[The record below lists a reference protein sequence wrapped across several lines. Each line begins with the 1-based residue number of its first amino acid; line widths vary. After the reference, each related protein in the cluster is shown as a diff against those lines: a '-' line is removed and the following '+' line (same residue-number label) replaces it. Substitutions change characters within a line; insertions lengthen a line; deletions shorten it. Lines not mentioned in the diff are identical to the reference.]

1 MDIRKIQRLIQL
13 LHESDVT
20 EIEVTE
26 GEERIRI
33 SRQMMMPAPVN
44 TTIYAPAPQQA
55 AAPVQAAP
63 SVEAPV
69 IAEETGHVV
78 KSPMVGSLYRSPTP
92 ESPPFVEIGDRVKVG
107 QTLCIIEAMK
117 ILNEIEADAA
127 GRITRILVE
136 NGHPVEYGEP
146 MFVIETDA

>member
-33 SRQMMMPAPVN
+33 SRQMAVPAPVN
-44 TTIYAPAPQQA
+44 ATIYAPAPQPA
-55 AAPVQAAP
+55 AAPVQTAAV
-63 SVEAPV
+63 VETPTLP
-69 IAEETGHVV
+69 EETGHVV
-78 KSPMVGSLYRSPTP
+78 TSPMVGSLYRSPTP
-92 ESPPFVEIGDRVKVG
+92 EAPPFVEIGDRVKVG

-146 MFVIETDA
+146 LFVIETDA